1 MKKISYFT
9 ALCLIAAMGLIVSSC
24 TKSNVKPKTT
34 TAANAAVGYWYGTFI
49 NHNGF
54 GSSVG
59 ILFRNDGTIKLYDF
73 YGASSLTDTT
83 KSTNAPGT
91 YTITGSTISFAYT
104 FPGENFTAQGTINS
118 GASATTLPYTF
129 TDPASVPYSG
139 TGTVTKQ

>member
-1 MKKISYFT
+1 MKKINYLT
-9 ALCLIAAMGLIVSSC
+9 TLCLIATASFIVSSC
-24 TKSNVKPKTT
+24 TKSNVKPKTVVP
-34 TAANAAVGYWYGTFI
+34 NSAAVGYWYGTFL
-49 NHNGF
+49 NNNGF

-83 KSTNAPGT
+83 KSTNAAGT
-91 YTITGSTISFAYT
+91 YTITGGTINFSYT

-118 GASATTLPYTF
+118 SAGGTTLPYTF
-129 TDPASVPYSG
+129 TDPASAGYSG